1 ILKRLDDALRD
12 GDRIYALVK
21 GAASNNDG
29 RSEGPMTPRPGG
41 QLDALRLAYRD
52 AGFSPAT
59 LGYVEAHG
67 TATTVGDVVEVAAL
81 RQLFEEAGWTSGAR
95 TALGSVKANIGHTM
109 SAAGIA
115 GLIKAALA
123 LHHRV
128 LPPQPSVEE
137 QNPKLGL
144 DEGPF
149 FLPRTALPWE
159 ARDGAP
165 RRAAVSSFGFGG
177 TNAHMVLEEAPRAEL
192 HLARRPKTSRRAEP
206 FLLAASRPG
215 LVAKHARQLAAA
227 LPLLGSEGAAP
238 SGVPRP

>member
-1 ILKRLDDALRD
+1 DGFVMGEGVGVVVLKRMPDALRD
-12 GDRIYALVK
+12 GDRIYAIVK
-21 GAASNNDG
+21 GAATNNDG

-123 LHHRV
+123 LYHKV
-128 LPPQPSVEE
+128 LPPQPSVAEE
-137 QNPKLGL
+137 NPRLEL
-144 DEGPF
+144 ARGPF
-149 FLPRTALPWE
+149 FLPRSEAPWE
-159 ARDGAP
+159 RFDGVP
-165 RRAAVSSFGFGG
+165 RRAGVS
-177 TNAHMVLEEAPRAEL
+177 
-192 HLARRPKTSRRAEP
+192 
-206 FLLAASRPG
+206 
-215 LVAKHARQLAAA
+215 
-227 LPLLGSEGAAP
+227 
-238 SGVPRP
+238 